1 MVQGVDLVAQQMNT
15 VINDYG
21 DITLAVGAEGS
32 LARFKCLYP
41 KMIKELLAEMAPKW
55 DREFNHK
62 RRDREFNHKRHVEA
76 LAEQLFISHDLT
88 PEEAFENAEK
98 FIMFMEN
105 NLCPLKKS
113 SPPSSW

>member
-1 MVQGVDLVAQQMNT
+1 MGWRMNT
-15 VINDYG
+15 IINDYG

-32 LARFKCLYP
+32 LARFKCEHP

-62 RRDREFNHKRHVEA
+62 KRVYA
-76 LAEQLFISHDLT
+76 LAEQLFIAHDLT
-88 PEEAFENAEK
+88 PEEALENAEK
-98 FIMFMEN
+98 FITFMEID
-105 NLCPLKKS
+105 LCPLKKS